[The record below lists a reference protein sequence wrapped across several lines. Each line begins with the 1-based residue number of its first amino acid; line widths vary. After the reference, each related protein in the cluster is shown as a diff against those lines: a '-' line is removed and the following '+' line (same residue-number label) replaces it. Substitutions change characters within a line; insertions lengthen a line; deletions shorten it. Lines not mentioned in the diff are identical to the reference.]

1 MNPQPGDEDQATIRN
16 FKDYEVERFLRWY
29 GNDHIPRIDEDTLEK
44 CTVCSSPNLTDDT
57 ESDNFHT
64 DARNIGESGLD
75 LTRINID
82 DSTSQSLLYLYPK
95 ATIAVRT
102 YFHDEENKTYRFPK
116 TVAKE
121 GEILDDPSKIHQ
133 YLEFIVTGNRQTS
146 NVAFDVKGWIGTDIQ
161 EKHHYLHTLGQMT
174 VEMERLFNYMLF
186 FEVSEVIVPGITT
199 IWDNLNSH
207 FWEEAVDAK
216 VKINED
222 WIPRNW
228 IYLEDRLQELLK
240 SPTIIDIL
248 RFRQLDID
256 TIILNNTK
264 QLSIRVDDF
273 LKGLDNELGDSDAFI
288 DEYCQGDRNDL
299 NDLKA
304 LVKNKMVY
312 IGNLWNYITNYKD
325 KPYEELSEY
334 YQRITQLTDGQKA
347 NLITYPL
354 EKMYGKKL
362 PKSEYQATRMK
373 FSSDGEWITYNIDGT
388 LDKTTLENLEL
399 VYKPKEEGETEPKRD
414 YLLWMRKPYAIEIGT
429 DVTGI
434 DDYVFA
440 KCTSLVSVTIP
451 TSIESIG
458 KEIFRECPNLSN
470 IMFTGRRFSELK
482 AIKDKTD
489 VLRYPWGL
497 DFNKDEED
505 ENDDYK
511 YIFNK
516 GEFSDVRVE
525 TLRER
530 ITTYN
535 NLIVR
540 LPVSS
545 KHNCLASKRIFQ
557 DWKAFVDGAI
567 EYLIEEGE
575 LTPSEKQGIGSD
587 MKKYT
592 FNEYLTK
599 DGKPIVDYS
608 WLYDTTKPDGA
619 MHPYVD
625 KDKTEYSEGCNK
637 EPIGDRFDYWRDG
650 TGTLEEDEETPRD
663 DFKWP
668 Q

>member
-64 DARNIGESGLD
+64 DARNIGEARLD

-82 DSTSQSLLYLYPK
+82 ESTSQSLLYLYPK
-95 ATIAVRT
+95 ATISVRT
-102 YFHDEENKTYRFPK
+102 YYHDEENKTYRFPK

-121 GEILDDPSKIHQ
+121 GEVLDDPSKIHQ

-161 EKHHYLHTLGQMT
+161 EKNHYLHTLGQMT
-174 VEMERLFNYMLF
+174 EEMERLFNYMLF

-207 FWEEAVDAK
+207 FWEKAVDAK

-228 IYLEDRLQELLK
+228 IYLEDKLQELLK

-248 RFRQLDID
+248 RFRQLDFD
-256 TIILNNTK
+256 TIILNNVS
-264 QLSIRVDDF
+264 QLNIRRDCF
-273 LKGLDNELGDSDAFI
+273 LKKLDADSDAFI

-299 NDLKA
+299 NDMKA
-304 LVKNKMVY
+304 LVNNKMVY
-312 IGNLWNYITNYKD
+312 IEDLWNYITNYKD

-334 YQRITQLTDGQKA
+334 YQGITQLTDVQKA
-347 NLITYPL
+347 NLITAPL

-362 PKSEYQATRMK
+362 PTSEYQATRMK

-388 LDKTTLENLEL
+388 LDKKTLENLEL
-399 VYKPKEEGETEPKRD
+399 VYKPKEEGETEQTRD

-429 DVTGI
+429 DVTEIG
-434 DDYVFA
+434 DYVFA

-451 TSIESIG
+451 KSIESIG
-458 KEIFRECPNLSN
+458 KEIFRECPNLSSITFSGRNFAN
-470 IMFTGRRFSELK
+470 IRD
-482 AIKDKTD
+482 IKDANEEKQ
-489 VLRYPWGL
+489 YPWGL
-497 DFNKDEED
+497 DFNKDDEDED

-530 ITTYN
+530 ITTFN

-540 LPVSS
+540 LPVGPRQ
-545 KHNCLASKRIFQ
+545 HNCIASKRIFQ
-557 DWKAFVDGAI
+557 DWKAFVDGAKKH
-567 EYLIEEGE
+567 LIENQELFEGNDVSE
-575 LTPSEKQGIGSD
+575 LGT
-587 MKKYT
+587 
-592 FNEYLTK
+592 
-599 DGKPIVDYS
+599 DGKEHKYKELYIDEAKTIPLIDYS
-608 WLYDTTKPDGA
+608 YIT
-619 MHPYVD
+619 
-625 KDKTEYSEGCNK
+625 
-637 EPIGDRFDYWRDG
+637 RD
-650 TGTLEEDEETPRD
+650 E
-663 DFKWP
+663 
-668 Q
+668 